1 MTQLSHKCQNQPSF
15 VFPLHLPIARK
26 PRHDALPSGC
36 VDKSIL
42 GGRATTDLA
51 EAK

>member
-1 MTQLSHKCQNQPSF
+1 MTQLSTSVIISLHSS
-15 VFPLHLPIARK
+15 FPLHLSIARK